1 MQIES
6 FESLSKSTISQL
18 SRFHMSVS
26 LFFIIIEVEMVVVEP
41 VDPTSSL
48 CGPTASNIFGS
59 EIRIE
64 SVGPRMDHVGPQSH
78 RAEEICETPL

>member
-1 MQIES
+1 MI
-6 FESLSKSTISQL
+6 
-18 SRFHMSVS
+18 
-26 LFFIIIEVEMVVVEP
+26 VVEP